1 MIQTEQHMIL
11 SLAATIYHPG
21 VLLKLWF
28 PQTLVFKNSLTSPS
42 YRSKNLPKQINTKGN
57 KLQWSLASLSKCPS
71 LPMKYSIKQIA
82 IFNSIAF
89 LLWPSHKR
97 LRKWKKN
104 FVFFVME
111 KHWCHQSGVSVF
123 PNFDQNFN
131 LPSQTNWKKNSLTS
145 PWPWGMFYFPNYFL
159 TCEITKNLFQNTFWT
174 ATSCCCWS
182 LSLSS
187 WYLASTIFVLS
198 SICQK
203 YIYILRLST
212 LNKSAIS
219 LQNAKFNNIL

>member
-1 MIQTEQHMIL
+1 MIHTEQHMIL
-11 SLAATIYHPG
+11 SLAATIYCPD
-21 VLLKLWF
+21 VLLKPWF
-28 PQTLVFKNSLTSPS
+28 PQTLVFKNSLTPS
-42 YRSKNLPKQINTKGN
+42 NTSKIYQN
-57 KLQWSLASLSKCPS
+57 KFIQRVTLQWSLASLQRCPS
-71 LPMKYSIKQIA
+71 FPVKYSKQIA

-104 FVFFVME
+104 FVFFVKE
-111 KHWCHQSGVSVF
+111 KHWCDQSGVSVF

-131 LPSQTNWKKNSLTS
+131 LPPQTNWKKNSLTS

-159 TCEITKNLFQNTFWT
+159 TCEMTKNLFQNTFWT

-187 WYLASTIFVLS
+187 WYLASTILVLS

-203 YIYILRLST
+203 NIFWDWVHL
-212 LNKSAIS
+212 IS
-219 LQNAKFNNIL
+219 LQSLLITKWYF

>member
-1 MIQTEQHMIL
+1 MIHTEQHMIL

-104 FVFFVME
+104 VVFFVME

-131 LPSQTNWKKNSLTS
+131 LPSQTNWKKIPWLLPDLEECSISLTIF
-145 PWPWGMFYFPNYFL
+145 WPVKSLKIYFRIPF
-159 TCEITKNLFQNTFWT
+159 E
-174 ATSCCCWS
+174 
-182 LSLSS
+182 
-187 WYLASTIFVLS
+187 
-198 SICQK
+198 
-203 YIYILRLST
+203 
-212 LNKSAIS
+212 
-219 LQNAKFNNIL
+219 LQHHVVAEV